1 MVIRLQHIILILLV
15 FLLVVPGTD
24 VFGQERSRAMIRNV
38 QMDVVDNKVRVY
50 YDIVNSQPEL
60 THRIDFKFITQDS
73 KFVSPYQLIGDVG
86 EGVSPGTGKMIEW
99 DISQDMNNL
108 SAKIK
113 PKLYLD
119 GLSAESEIGGG
130 PSNALLSMLVPGLGD
145 YFVADY
151 RDLTFRPYY
160 RTASSLGL
168 IGLGLMA
175 KHKRYR
181 AKGYYMTWARWD
193 RIWHSPAQ
201 GGGWEWEYVTHETWR
216 EGELQ
221 YWLFKNDAETLI
233 TAGALIWA
241 ADVIWVTAMGSS
253 NMRLKQSLETANY
266 SLDYLPGGLA
276 LTFTRSF

>member
-1 MVIRLQHIILILLV
+1 MVIRIQHIIFILLV
-15 FLLVVPGTD
+15 FLLQISGMD
-24 VFGQERSRAMIRNV
+24 LFSQERSRAMIRNV
-38 QMDVVDNKVRVY
+38 QMEVVDNKVRIY
-50 YDIVNSQPEL
+50 YDIVNSHPEL
-60 THRIDFKFITQDS
+60 IHRIDFKFITQDS
-73 KFVSPYQLIGDVG
+73 RFVSPYQLSGDVG
-86 EGVSPGTGKMIEW
+86 EGVSPGMHKMIEW
-99 DISQDMNNL
+99 DITQDMNNL

-151 RDLTFRPYY
+151 RYLKFKPYY

-168 IGLGLMA
+168 IGLGLYAGHM
-175 KHKRYR
+175 RYR
-181 AKGYYMTWARWD
+181 ADGYYETWVRWE
-193 RIWHSPAQ
+193 RIYHSPAV
-201 GGGWEWEYVTHETWR
+201 GGGWDWEYVTHETWR
-216 EGELQ
+216 EGDLQ

-233 TAGALIWA
+233 TAGALIWV

-253 NMRLKQSLETANY
+253 NKRLKQSLESSNY
-266 SLDYLPGGLA
+266 SLDYLPGGLS